1 MNYGLVKQSD
11 NAGIEAIIK
20 KNPIYAGKYIM
31 KDMLPV
37 KMSAVIL
44 DFARPLFD
52 KTDLT
57 NKRAAEKT
65 VQKAVEIWNNFIVIE
80 KVSAK
85 AGERW
90 KRMYKSAL
98 AERIRTQSL
107 SFRINKADFY
117 ELLKRKETLYPE
129 NKYFILEYN
138 VRWSDE
144 DSQMHLTVLTNDAS
158 HVKL

>member
-1 MNYGLVKQSD
+1 MSDKRQND
-11 NAGIEAIIK
+11 NAGLEEIIK

-31 KDMLPV
+31 KNMLPV

-44 DFARPLFD
+44 DFAKPLLD

-57 NKRAAEKT
+57 NKSAAEKT
-65 VQKAVEIWNNFIVIE
+65 VKKAVEIWNNFIVME
-80 KVSAK
+80 KVSAD
-85 AGERW
+85 AGEAW
-90 KRMYKSAL
+90 GKMFKSVL
-98 AERIRTQSL
+98 AESVRTQRL

-129 NKYFILEYN
+129 NKYFVLEHN

-144 DSQMHLTVLTNDAS
+144 DSQMHLTVFTNDAS
-158 HVKL
+158 NIKL

>member
-1 MNYGLVKQSD
+1 
-11 NAGIEAIIK
+11 
-20 KNPIYAGKYIM
+20 M

-44 DFARPLFD
+44 DFAKPLFD

-80 KVSAK
+80 KVCAEVSEAC
-85 AGERW
+85 R
-90 KRMYKSAL
+90 RMYKSTL
-98 AERIRTQSL
+98 AESVRTQRL

-129 NKYFILEYN
+129 NKYFILEHN

-158 HVKL
+158 NVKL